1 MLLCL
6 SVVGG
11 RERCYRLQTWL
22 TAVLKV
28 HPQQQL
34 IVFFWILQFYTYK
47 SIGYI
52 NPNPTCITF
61 HDSKR
66 PRATKNRRMNHWLE
80 KQQLKTKFIMHM
92 SSSTQEVCPWRLRP
106 HVAVQGA
113 APECK
118 YAEKKQC
125 LSFIS
130 SPCHTNKH
138 TCTDNSPTHAR
149 HPCALTRTHSD
160 SDSP

>member
-1 MLLCL
+1 
-6 SVVGG
+6 
-11 RERCYRLQTWL
+11 
-22 TAVLKV
+22 
-28 HPQQQL
+28 
-34 IVFFWILQFYTYK
+34 
-47 SIGYI
+47 
-52 NPNPTCITF
+52 
-61 HDSKR
+61 
-66 PRATKNRRMNHWLE
+66 MNHWLE

-149 HPCALTRTHSD
+149 TPMRTHAHSLRLRLRLPLKQSSIYSRD
-160 SDSP
+160 PGASGLSLGAVLQAHVPCGCNQRTMCSGTKLQRVPSLKIARAGKADIRKTLLPETQRFSEY